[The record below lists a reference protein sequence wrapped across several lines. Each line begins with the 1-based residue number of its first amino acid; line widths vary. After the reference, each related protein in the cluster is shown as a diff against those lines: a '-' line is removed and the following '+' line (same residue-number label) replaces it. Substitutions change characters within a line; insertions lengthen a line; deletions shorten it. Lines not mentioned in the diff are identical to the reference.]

1 MDRRDGLVLG
11 RTPGEPMSIHFFI
24 HNGVCRLRRL
34 LGLGPVNCTRC
45 DSERSESTW
54 IRTNIS
60 VNSAMNSIT
69 RTFNAYCS
77 EHGVQCTVTMD
88 PSDYKQIF
96 LFKNVSDCLVQIT
109 HQGVVRQIA
118 PGEHVTMKVDDVLNP
133 LGVDDLYKLTQW
145 SLPQIETIHGA
156 LS

>member
-1 MDRRDGLVLG
+1 
-11 RTPGEPMSIHFFI
+11 MSIHFFI

-34 LGLGPVNCTRC
+34 LGLGPANWTRC
-45 DSERSESTW
+45 DSERSSRRVVETSGSVESTW
-54 IRTNIS
+54 TRTNIS

-118 PGEHVTMKVDDVLNP
+118 PGEHVIMKVDDVLNP

>member
-1 MDRRDGLVLG
+1 
-11 RTPGEPMSIHFFI
+11 
-24 HNGVCRLRRL
+24 
-34 LGLGPVNCTRC
+34 
-45 DSERSESTW
+45 
-54 IRTNIS
+54 
-60 VNSAMNSIT
+60 MNSIT

-118 PGEHVTMKVDDVLNP
+118 PGEHVTMEVDDP
-133 LGVDDLYKLTQW
+133 YKPTQR